1 MSADRAWIRDARIV
15 SVVVAMLALAFL
27 GSRGLW
33 DPDEGRYTNVA
44 LNMLARGD
52 WLIPH
57 RSLEVAHW
65 TKPPL
70 AYWGI
75 ATSFAVF
82 GLNTWAARLTS
93 ALAYVLSAWLVGR
106 IARRLGFGPAPWAA
120 LVFAVM
126 LLPAVASQLVTT
138 DMLLAACELIAM
150 WGYVERRWGD
160 GRLRWVVLMYA
171 GFALAFLAK
180 GPPGLLPALA
190 IVATELAAPQPR
202 RMLSA
207 TGLLA
212 FAAIALPWF
221 IAVVAAVP
229 GLLGYFL
236 GHEVVNRVASNDFG
250 RHGEWY
256 GWLVVYVPTLLVG
269 TLPWT
274 WPAVRGFVDIGR
286 NARTW
291 RTADVRR
298 RDAQL
303 VLLMAW
309 TGLPLIVFC
318 IARSRLPL
326 YVLPLMAPI
335 ALVVARRLDRTDRVP
350 VRALVAWCIT
360 LLLLR
365 AVGAWIPSTQD
376 ARAFA
381 AALRE
386 RAPRQ
391 VTEVVFVD
399 DVPRYGL
406 RLHLGAHV
414 ENVGLAN
421 AGAATSVNPDV
432 DESLDRELGDAA
444 SPQAL
449 WITPAGRWPAVRT
462 HLEARGFDATAL
474 GTPLQG
480 RIVFR
485 VLPARAV
492 PAPH

>member
-1 MSADRAWIRDARIV
+1 MSTDRAWIRDPRLVGIV
-15 SVVVAMLALAFL
+15 IAMLALAFL

-57 RSLEVAHW
+57 RSLEAAHW

-75 ATSFAVF
+75 ATSFALF
-82 GLNTWAARLTS
+82 GINTWAARLTS
-93 ALAYVLSAWLVGR
+93 ALAYALSAWLVGR
-106 IARRLGFGPAPWAA
+106 IARRLGYGPTPLAA

-160 GRLRWVVLMYA
+160 GRLRWAVLMYV
-171 GFALAFLAK
+171 GFALAFLTK

-212 FAAIALPWF
+212 FSAVALPWF
-221 IAVVAAVP
+221 IAVVATVP

-256 GWLVVYVPTLLVG
+256 GWLVVYAPTLLVG

-274 WPAVRGFVDIGR
+274 WPAARGFVDI
-286 NARTW
+286 ARSARDW
-291 RTADVRR
+291 RAVDARR
-298 RDAQL
+298 RDADQFLL
-303 VLLMAW
+303 VAW
-309 TGLPLIVFC
+309 TVLPLIVFC

-326 YVLPLMAPI
+326 YVLPLMAPV
-335 ALVVARRLDRTDRVP
+335 ALVVARRLHGADRIP
-350 VRALVAWCIT
+350 VRALAAWCVA

-365 AVGAWIPSTQD
+365 AASGWIPSAQD
-376 ARAFA
+376 ARTFA
-381 AALRE
+381 DGLRE
-386 RAPRQ
+386 RAPGRT
-391 VTEVVFVD
+391 TEVIFVD

-406 RLHLGAHV
+406 RLHLGAEV
-414 ENVGLAN
+414 ENVGLVN
-421 AGAATSVNPDV
+421 GRGATSVNPGV
-432 DESLDRELGDAA
+432 DESLDRELVDAT

-449 WITPAGRWPAVRT
+449 WITPAARWPAVAS
-462 HLEARGFDATAL
+462 HLAARGFTATVL

-480 RIVFR
+480 RVVFR
-485 VLPARAV
+485 ISPARTA